1 MVAHAHA
8 EVAGSPSSAKA
19 GLLNAVLRNQFTST
33 NQVFLNSFILEHWG
47 FHLCAERMY
56 VESVRETRRSMRSL
70 RHITLSG
77 MEPDL
82 VGTPGFYSMARPT
95 VGRNLSEVFRIERA
109 HAQESLGV
117 VRQAMAVHETAG
129 DPPTLEFLRQAV
141 QGQAEYIAWLADEIV
156 ALGNKGESDYRQ
168 TQGAELRD
176 GELKSFL
183 LKVEELS
190 ARDPDFSDVPQ
201 TVGVVDG
208 PAGDRVLGWLNG
220 LLAIEIMSI
229 ERDFADAFIF
239 DRRAS
244 GALTDRI
251 AIDALGAM
259 RRAQRITE
267 HILVLGENP
276 IPDTHL
282 PARASP
288 PAGSKIEQ
296 YLAAERDLE
305 DWKASIAREALAS
318 PDLQP
323 GSTRLLVAALL
334 RQYEARS
341 AWLAAASRG
350 EAGEGAQSATTAGR
364 FQAMLQRWGVP
375 A

>member
-1 MVAHAHA
+1 MVAQANSRV
-8 EVAGSPSSAKA
+8 EIPPTSA

-82 VGTPGFYSMARPT
+82 MGTPGLYSMARPT
-95 VGRNLSEVFRIERA
+95 VGRNLGEVFQIERA

-117 VRQAMAVHETAG
+117 SRQAMAAHEVAD
-129 DPPTLEFLRQAV
+129 DPPTLEFVRHAE
-141 QGQAEYIAWLADEIV
+141 QGQAEYVAWLTDEIV
-156 ALGNKGESDYRQ
+156 ALRNSSEAAYRR

-183 LKVEELS
+183 LKVKELS

-201 TVGVVDG
+201 TVGAPDR
-208 PAGDRVLGWLNG
+208 PAGDRVLSWLNG

-251 AIDALGAM
+251 ASDALGD
-259 RRAQRITE
+259 RKS
-267 HILVLGENP
+267 V
-276 IPDTHL
+276 
-282 PARASP
+282 
-288 PAGSKIEQ
+288 
-296 YLAAERDLE
+296 
-305 DWKASIAREALAS
+305 
-318 PDLQP
+318 
-323 GSTRLLVAALL
+323 V
-334 RQYEARS
+334 
-341 AWLAAASRG
+341 
-350 EAGEGAQSATTAGR
+350 
-364 FQAMLQRWGVP
+364 
-375 A
+375 

>member
-1 MVAHAHA
+1 MVAQANSRV
-8 EVAGSPSSAKA
+8 EIPPTSA

-82 VGTPGFYSMARPT
+82 MGTPGLYSMARPT
-95 VGRNLSEVFRIERA
+95 VGRNLGEVFQIERA

-117 VRQAMAVHETAG
+117 MRQAMAAHEMAD
-129 DPPTLEFLRQAV
+129 DPPTLEFVRHAE
-141 QGQAEYIAWLADEIV
+141 QGQAEYVAWLTDEIV
-156 ALGNKGESDYRQ
+156 ALRNSSEAAYRR

-183 LKVEELS
+183 LKVKELS

-201 TVGVVDG
+201 TVGAPDR
-208 PAGDRVLGWLNG
+208 PAGDRVLSWLNG

-251 AIDALGAM
+251 ASDALGAM
-259 RRAQRITE
+259 RQAQRITE
-267 HILVLGENP
+267 HILALGENP
-276 IPDTHL
+276 VPDTHL

-305 DWKASIAREALAS
+305 HWKASIAREALAS
-318 PDLQP
+318 SDLP
-323 GSTRLLVAALL
+323 SGSTRLLVAALL
-334 RQYEARS
+334 RQYEARA
-341 AWLAAASRG
+341 AWLAG
-350 EAGEGAQSATTAGR
+350 EAVEGVQSATTASR